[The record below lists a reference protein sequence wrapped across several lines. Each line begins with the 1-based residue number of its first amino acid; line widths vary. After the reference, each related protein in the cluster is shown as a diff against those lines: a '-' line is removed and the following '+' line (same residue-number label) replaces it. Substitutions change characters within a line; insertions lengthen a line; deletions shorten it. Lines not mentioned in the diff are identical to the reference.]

1 MSWEEQLIKEQ
12 RNLKT
17 MKDIKSGH
25 HNDNFRK

>member
-25 HNDNFRK
+25 HNMLEKP